1 MTMSAIRHLLPAAVL
16 LALLGCRP
24 SAARCAECGGTAVVA
39 AIGEPNSIL
48 PPLVYETVGRDIGD
62 LIFER
67 LADLKAG
74 GSPVDTEA
82 FVPRLFAE
90 LGVGIT
96 SVAVSR
102 PTLDDV
108 FMRYTGSTI
117 RDAETASAA
126 DRNREM
132 ARVVVK
138 AGR

>member
-1 MTMSAIRHLLPAAVL
+1 MTTHYMDEAEFCDRIAIMDRGEIVVLDTPEALKASVGADRVVLGTADDDAALAALHDRFGIDAAV
-16 LALLGCRP
+16 
-24 SAARCAECGGTAVVA
+24 AEGAVTFHVA
-39 AIGEPNSIL
+39 SG
-48 PPLVYETVGRDIGD
+48 
-62 LIFER
+62 
-67 LADLKAG
+67 
-74 GSPVDTEA
+74 EA

-126 DRNREM
+126 DRNRAM

>member
-1 MTMSAIRHLLPAAVL
+1 MDRGEIVVLDTPAALKASVGADRV
-16 LALLGCRP
+16 AL
-24 SAARCAECGGTAVVA
+24 GTADDTA
-39 AIGEPNSIL
+39 AL
-48 PPLVYETVGRDIGD
+48 AALRDRFCI
-62 LIFER
+62 E
-67 LADLKAG
+67 AAVAG
-74 GSPVDTEA
+74 GAVTFHVASGEA

-126 DRNREM
+126 DRNREI
-132 ARVVVK
+132 ARALVK